1 MSAIKRYSNGNP
13 ITTPTP
19 NPTPPPP
26 TPLKITIIDDNL
38 PNDTHDTY
46 SITFDSTFTIQTL
59 LTSTPS
65 VVDTWLLETLRL
77 HPPFPVLVGLDV
89 EWRPNFKRGQS
100 NPTAVLQLCINNRCL
115 VFQIMHS
122 PFIPTSLLNF
132 LADANNKFVGVGI
145 KEDVQKLMK
154 DYNITVSNCVDL
166 RNLAAEVM
174 DDKEMLKTGIKSLVQ
189 KVIGK
194 TLVKPKKISMSR
206 WDYPWLNVDQV
217 KYATVDA
224 FVSFEIGCRLY
235 SNQKN

>member
-1 MSAIKRYSNGNP
+1 M
-13 ITTPTP
+13 
-19 NPTPPPP
+19 
-26 TPLKITIIDDNL
+26 
-38 PNDTHDTY
+38 
-46 SITFDSTFTIQTL
+46 
-59 LTSTPS
+59 
-65 VVDTWLLETLRL
+65 
-77 HPPFPVLVGLDV
+77 
-89 EWRPNFKRGQS
+89 
-100 NPTAVLQLCINNRCL
+100 
-115 VFQIMHS
+115 
-122 PFIPTSLLNF
+122 NF